1 MQFLFSNPML
11 LLAVPIAIMAFF
23 AFKFAKPKPKSKA
36 KDADKTQTEKKEG
49 SDSSEASAE
58 TAASEDNGKPK
69 KKKLRKPK
77 PEISHVYEK
86 KQMQTKVTSETNDDK
101 SKLEEEFLKKMQ
113 FVKSSGKVSRLK
125 PYEASSAAEEVAE
138 IQEVGIDEPLVEVKQ
153 EKKSRFDRTR
163 RLSNMIQSDSLD
175 DLFCSHISEKYMNMD
190 DIARH
195 ISSCDEIEAK
205 LFERAAKTMANS
217 EAKVNISD
225 DGKIAELKDKDSM
238 KAWLEERRRQELA
251 KFMVN
256 SNVENNIVSNQDD
269 DFQDDEQGIDLDS
282 RTILVVDSILKRK
295 GKKQ

>member
-36 KDADKTQTEKKEG
+36 KEVDKLQTEKKED
-49 SDSSEASAE
+49 SDVSETSAE
-58 TAASEDNGKPK
+58 TAASDDNGKPK

-86 KQMQTKVTSETNDDK
+86 KQMQTKVTSETHDDK
-101 SKLEEEFLKKMQ
+101 SKMEEEFLKKMQ

-125 PYEASSAAEEVAE
+125 PYEANDVAEEVVE
-138 IQEVGIDEPLVEVKQ
+138 IQEVGIDEPLVEVKH

-163 RLSNMIQSDSLD
+163 RLSNMIQSDTLD
-175 DLFCSHISEKYMNMD
+175 DLFCSHISDKYMNMD

-195 ISSCDEIEAK
+195 IASCDEIEAK

-225 DGKIAELKDKDSM
+225 DGKISELKDKDSM

-256 SNVENNIVSNQDD
+256 ADVENDIVSNQDD
-269 DFQDDEQGIDLDS
+269 DLQDDEQGIDLDS

-295 GKKQ
+295 GRKQ